1 MTIQPDMQVPKN
13 YDARLHTRSGVHS
26 IKLLTAYGLWER
38 FRGLMFS
45 AQLPKGLGF
54 LIPKCSSVHCFFM
67 RYPIDVVYI
76 DGDGRVL
83 KYVRGMAPWKISAV
97 APWLRSKA
105 SAVHTLELAAGSID
119 KFAID
124 YGSRLIYVPPK
135 SRHTMGTLPKHQ
147 AWHRGSAMTEFV
159 VVGPVI
165 TLLGLAI
172 LQYGLLFFAK
182 NQLNHATFMAAR
194 AGSVGNASLEKIET
208 AFANALVPLYGGGQS
223 AAEIAASLAKAKA
236 DLAGNVRIELLNPT
250 KESFDDWSDPDLQ
263 KALKTGSRRVI
274 RNSNLPFLSPGMTEI
289 KPNSGQTRQ
298 DANLIKLRITHGYM
312 PKVPVVSNIYKVYLK
327 WLDPKSDSFHT
338 QLVEAGR
345 IPVVTH
351 VTMQMQSHPIE
362 SDNPVSLPGAG
373 NGGQTTD
380 PGDPP
385 VSNTP
390 PPECGTLS
398 CHPSQP
404 KPSPPVD
411 PDGPCTGNDCPVCEV
426 PSA

>member
-1 MTIQPDMQVPKN
+1 MMIQADMDASN
-13 YDARLHTRSGVHS
+13 HCEARLHTRSGIYS
-26 IKLLTAYGLWER
+26 IKLHTAHGLWER
-38 FRGLMFS
+38 FRGLMLS
-45 AQLPKGLGF
+45 AQLPQDLGF

-76 DGDGRVL
+76 DGEGRVL
-83 KYVRGMAPWKISAV
+83 KYVCGLAPWKISV
-97 APWLRSKA
+97 LAPWRRLKA
-105 SAVHTLELAAGSID
+105 GTVHTLELAAGSID

-124 YGSRLIYVPPK
+124 RGSQLIDVSCRLRPMSGPPV
-135 SRHTMGTLPKHQ
+135 KHQ
-147 AWHRGSAMTEFV
+147 GQRGSAMTEFV
-159 VVGPVI
+159 VVGPLL

-182 NQLNHATFMAAR
+182 NQINHAGFMAAR
-194 AGSVGNASLEKIET
+194 AGSVGNANLEKIET

-223 AAEIAASLAKAKA
+223 ATEIAASLAKAKA

-250 KESFDDWSDPDLQ
+250 KESFDDWNDPDLQ
-263 KALKTGSRRVI
+263 AALKTGSRRVI
-274 RNSNLPFLSPGMTEI
+274 RNSNLPFLSPGMDEV
-289 KPNSGQTRQ
+289 KANSGQNRQ

-338 QLVEAGR
+338 KLVESGR
-345 IPVVTH
+345 IPVVSH

-362 SDNPVSLPGAG
+362 SDNPISLPGTG
-373 NGGQTTD
+373 NGGQPTD

-385 VSNTP
+385 VADTP
-390 PPECGTLS
+390 PPECRTLS

-411 PDGPCTGNDCPVCEV
+411 PGGPCRGTDCPCEV
-426 PSA
+426 PSS

>member
-1 MTIQPDMQVPKN
+1 MTIKADM
-13 YDARLHTRSGVHS
+13 DASNHYEVRLHTRSGIHL
-26 IKLLTAYGLWER
+26 IRLHTAHGLWER
-38 FRGLMFS
+38 FRGLMLS
-45 AQLPKGLGF
+45 AQLPQGLGF

-76 DGDGRVL
+76 DSEGRVL
-83 KYVRGMAPWKISAV
+83 KYVCGLAPWKISV
-97 APWLRSKA
+97 LAPWRRLKA
-105 SAVHTLELAAGSID
+105 GAVHTLELAAGSID

-124 YGSRLIYVPPK
+124 CGSQLIDVPCRSTPV
-135 SRHTMGTLPKHQ
+135 SGSPAKHQ
-147 AWHRGSAMTEFV
+147 GQRGSAMTEFV
-159 VVGPVI
+159 VVGPII

-182 NQLNHATFMAAR
+182 NQINYASFMAAR

-208 AFANALVPLYGGGQS
+208 ALVNALVPLYGGGQS
-223 AAEIAASLAKAKA
+223 ATEIAASLAKAKA
-236 DLAGNVRIELLNPT
+236 DLAGNLRIELLNPT
-250 KESFDDWSDPDLQ
+250 KESFDDWNDPDLQ
-263 KALKTGSRRVI
+263 AALKTGSRRVI
-274 RNSNLPFLSPGMTEI
+274 RNSNMPFLSPGMDEV
-289 KPNSGQTRQ
+289 KANSGQNRQ

-338 QLVEAGR
+338 KLVESGR

-373 NGGQTTD
+373 NGGQPTD

-385 VSNTP
+385 VANTP

-404 KPSPPVD
+404 NPSPPVD
-411 PDGPCTGNDCPVCEV
+411 PSGPCSGTDCPVCEV
-426 PSA
+426 PSP